1 MSTRPLAPVRRFDR
15 PFSADTT
22 ERWLL
27 LGAGVFLLINTLTLT
42 LVSGRER
49 DWLHFGFWALLSIA
63 GHLWIRRW
71 LPSRD
76 PMLFPL
82 AMFLSGWGMLMIDR
96 LAPLFAD
103 RQTIWLALGV
113 ATLGGVVVIPDLFG
127 LLRRY
132 RYTLLITG
140 LVLLVAT
147 ILLGVNP
154 SGQVGAPRLWLGLG
168 EIFFQPS
175 ELLKII
181 LVTFLA
187 SYLAEQYPSLQ
198 MLREHN
204 NRRFP
209 SFSPTIMGPVIFMFI
224 ISVIVLLWQ
233 RDLGTATLFFIVF
246 LLMLYLATG
255 FVWLLLGGLV
265 LVVLAGVLAYSVFAV
280 VQLRVDIWLNP
291 WVDPD
296 GRAFQIVQSL
306 FAFAEGG
313 IIGRGIGQ
321 GLPTSIPVVHSDF
334 IFAAL
339 AEEWGLVGIVAFVTG
354 LVALVTR
361 GLRIASLQSARPFL
375 CLMAAGLSLL
385 IAIQSLMITGGVLKL
400 IPLTGVTL
408 PFMSYG
414 GSSLLTN
421 FIIVGLLL
429 RLSANEVERG
439 T

>member
-1 MSTRPLAPVRRFDR
+1 MVTRPLPFVRLYIRTFGVNQ
-15 PFSADTT
+15 T

-27 LGAGVFLLINTLTLT
+27 LAAGLFLLVNTLTLS
-42 LVSGRER
+42 LVSARGR
-49 DWLHFGFWALLSIA
+49 DWIHLAAWIMIASA
-63 GHLWIRRW
+63 GHLWIKRW

-82 AMFLSGWGMLMIDR
+82 AMFLSGWGMIMIDR

-103 RQTIWLALGV
+103 RQTLWLSLGV
-113 ATLGGVVVIPDLFG
+113 LTLGAVVAIPDLLS

-154 SGQVGAPRLWLGLG
+154 SGQAGAPRLWLGLG

-198 MLREHN
+198 RLREHSGS
-204 NRRFP
+204 RFP
-209 SFSPTIMGPVIFMFI
+209 SFSPTVMGPVLLMFF
-224 ISVIVLLWQ
+224 ISVVVLLWQ

-255 FVWLLLGGLV
+255 FAWVLIGGLG
-265 LVVLAGVLAYSVFAV
+265 LVILAGIIAYSVFDV
-280 VQLRVDIWLNP
+280 VQLRIDIWLNP
-291 WVDPD
+291 WLDPD
-296 GRAFQIVQSL
+296 GQAFQIVQSL

-313 IIGRGIGQ
+313 ILGRGIGQ

-334 IFAAL
+334 VFAAL
-339 AEEWGLVGIVAFVTG
+339 AEEWGLLGVVGLISAITT
-354 LVALVTR
+354 LVMR
-361 GLRIASLQSARPFL
+361 GLRIASAHNTRPFF

-385 IAIQSLMITGGVLKL
+385 IAIQTLMITGGVLKL

-408 PFMSYG
+408 PFLSYG
-414 GSSLLTN
+414 GSSLLIN
-421 FIIVGLLL
+421 FIITGFLL
-429 RLSANEVERG
+429 RLSASEAERAA
-439 T
+439 

>member
-1 MSTRPLAPVRRFDR
+1 MITRPLAPIRRFERPYGADR
-15 PFSADTT
+15 I

-27 LGAGVFLLINTLTLT
+27 LCAGVFLLINTLTLT

-49 DWLHFGFWALLSIA
+49 DWIHFGIWVLVSTA
-63 GHLWIRRW
+63 GHLWIKRR

-82 AMFLSGWGMLMIDR
+82 AMFLSGWGMIMIDR

-113 ATLGGVVVIPDLFG
+113 VTMSGVVVIPNLLG

-198 MLREHN
+198 MLREHT

-209 SFSPTIMGPVIFMFI
+209 SFSPTVMGPVIFMFI

-255 FVWLLLGGLV
+255 LGWLLLGGLA

-280 VQLRVDIWLNP
+280 VQLRIDIWLNP
-291 WVDPD
+291 WLDPD

-313 IIGRGIGQ
+313 ILGRGIGQ

-339 AEEWGLVGIVAFVTG
+339 AEEWGLVGVVGFVVG

-361 GLRIASLQSARPFL
+361 GLRIASLQNARPFL

-429 RLSANEVERG
+429 RLSANEVERD

>member
-1 MSTRPLAPVRRFDR
+1 MITRPLAAFRPFDR
-15 PFSADTT
+15 PYAADRI

-27 LGAGVFLLINTLTLT
+27 VCAGAFLLINTLTLT
-42 LVSGRER
+42 LVSGSDH
-49 DWLHFGFWALLSIA
+49 DWIHFGIWVLMSLG
-63 GHLWIRRW
+63 GHLWIKRW

-82 AMFLSGWGMLMIDR
+82 AMFLSGWGMIMIDR

-103 RQTIWLALGV
+103 RQILWLAIGV
-113 ATLGGVVVIPDLFG
+113 ITMSGVVVIPNLFG

-198 MLREHN
+198 MLREHT

-209 SFSPTIMGPVIFMFI
+209 SFSPTVMGPVVFMFI

-255 FVWLLLGGLV
+255 FGWLLVGGLA

-280 VQLRVDIWLNP
+280 VQLRIDIWLNP
-291 WVDPD
+291 WLDPD

-313 IIGRGIGQ
+313 ILGRGIGQ

-339 AEEWGLVGIVAFVTG
+339 AEEWGLVGVIGFVGG

-361 GLRIASLQSARPFL
+361 GLRIASLQNARPFL

-429 RLSANEVERG
+429 RLSAGEVERG

>member
-1 MSTRPLAPVRRFDR
+1 M
-15 PFSADTT
+15 
-22 ERWLL
+22 
-27 LGAGVFLLINTLTLT
+27 LTLF
-42 LVSGRER
+42 V
-49 DWLHFGFWALLSIA
+49 F
-63 GHLWIRRW
+63 
-71 LPSRD
+71 
-76 PMLFPL
+76 
-82 AMFLSGWGMLMIDR
+82 
-96 LAPLFAD
+96 APLFAD
-103 RQTIWLALGV
+103 RQILWLAIGV
-113 ATLGGVVVIPDLFG
+113 ITMSGVVVIPNLFG

-198 MLREHN
+198 MLREHT

-209 SFSPTIMGPVIFMFI
+209 SFSPTVMGPVVFMFI

-255 FVWLLLGGLV
+255 FGWLLVGGLA

-280 VQLRVDIWLNP
+280 VQLRIDIWLNP
-291 WVDPD
+291 WLDPD

-313 IIGRGIGQ
+313 ILGRGIGQ

-339 AEEWGLVGIVAFVTG
+339 AEEWGLVGVIGFVGG

-361 GLRIASLQSARPFL
+361 GLRIASLQNARPFL

-429 RLSANEVERG
+429 RLSAGEVERG